1 MKNIS
6 WFYKK
11 TNIALV
17 LLLAGSINFANN
29 FANADIANSGNSQLY
44 YQIGGARSISAP
56 LNVDAKSLPIKGS
69 TELGYGFSCGSFD
82 TLGGVSNILN
92 NLVDNVITGVVGAV
106 TSAISALPM
115 LILQRVS
122 PGLYD
127 LVQGYIIKAEA
138 IIALA
143 NKTCEQYESDIR
155 QGENPYSEWATAAK
169 NLDWK
174 IEMRKAQSDSD
185 TDVHQAKKSVEE
197 DNGQNGIPW
206 LEGNTAGGIT
216 GDAIKPTEDIVKA
229 GYNISLNRNANSNVA
244 PITPVASKKN
254 RLSEIWE
261 SPNDASNWAV
271 DVLGDTHIRTYD
283 NHPVETRPG
292 HGLAPKIEI
301 EREAVYKKLD
311 KLVAGD
317 TEPTVDNIAE
327 ASSDALLINYDL
339 IKAIQNLEPS
349 ERSIAISN
357 IASEVAMSK
366 TLEKALYIR
375 RLLLTGVRE
384 PNVSQVPQAIAYA
397 KDAVDVISTEIDNI
411 LFEKRVRSELSSKT
425 ASIILSLQEQSER
438 RGKAN
443 MQEPGYDRSPIREG
457 ATEE

>member
-1 MKNIS
+1 M
-6 WFYKK
+6 K
-11 TNIALV
+11 TNVALV
-17 LLLAGSINFANN
+17 LLITSVINIAY
-29 FANADIANSGNSQLY
+29 ADFANSGNSQLY

-56 LNVDAKSLPIKGS
+56 LNVYANSLPLRGS
-69 TELGYGFSCGSFD
+69 TEFGYGYSCGSFS

-92 NLVDNVITGVVGAV
+92 NLKDTVITAVTGAV
-106 TSAISALPM
+106 TAAISSLPM
-115 LILQRVS
+115 LILQRVN

-127 LVQGYIIKAEA
+127 LVQGYIIKAEG

-155 QGENPYSEWATAAK
+155 QGENPYSEWADVAK

-174 IEMRKAQSDSD
+174 IEMRKANSGGD
-185 TDVHQAKKSVEE
+185 TDVYQAKQSVEN

-206 LEGNTAGGIT
+206 LEGNAAGGLS
-216 GDAIKPTEDIVKA
+216 GEAIKPTEDIVKA
-229 GYNISLNRNANSNVA
+229 GYNLSLNRNANNNTS
-244 PITPVASKKN
+244 PTPEATH
-254 RLSEIWE
+254 RLSDIWS
-261 SPNDASNWAV
+261 SPDDASSWAV
-271 DVLGDTHIRTYD
+271 DVLGDVHIRTYND
-283 NHPVETRPG
+283 HPVETRPG

-301 EREAVYKKLD
+301 EREAVYKTLE
-311 KLVAGD
+311 KLVNGEL
-317 TEPTVDNIAE
+317 EPSLDNTSE

-339 IKAIQNLEPS
+339 IKAIQELEPS
-349 ERSIAISN
+349 EKTIAMN
-357 IASEVAMSK
+357 NLASEVAMSK
-366 TLEKALYIR
+366 TLEKALFVR

-397 KDAVDVISTEIDNI
+397 KDAVETINTEIDNI

-443 MQEPGYDRSPIREG
+443 MQEPGYDRNPIKEG
-457 ATEE
+457 STVE

>member
-1 MKNIS
+1 MKNS
-6 WFYKK
+6 FRYFMN
-11 TNIALV
+11 TLVALV
-17 LLLAGSINFANN
+17 LLLTGPNN
-29 FANADIANSGNSQLY
+29 TAYADIANSGNSQLY

-56 LNVDAKSLPIKGS
+56 LNVDANSLPLSGS
-69 TELGYGFSCGSFD
+69 TEFGYGYSCGSFN
-82 TLGGVSNILN
+82 TIGGVTNILN
-92 NLVDNVITGVVGAV
+92 NLVDNIITGVTGAI
-106 TSAISALPM
+106 TSAISSLPM
-115 LILQRVS
+115 LILQRVN

-155 QGENPYSEWATAAK
+155 QGENPYSEWGDVAK

-174 IEMRKAQSDSD
+174 IEMRKAKSGGD
-185 TDVHQAKKSVEE
+185 TDVYQAKKSVEK
-197 DNGQNGIPW
+197 DNGENGIPW
-206 LEGNTAGGIT
+206 LEGNTAGGIS
-216 GDAIKPTEDIVKA
+216 GEAIKPTEDIVKA
-229 GYNISLNRNANSNVA
+229 GYNLSLNRNANNNSPA
-244 PITPVASKKN
+244 PEASEN
-254 RLSEIWE
+254 RLSAVWS
-261 SPNDASNWAV
+261 SPDEASSWAV
-271 DVLGDTHIRTYD
+271 DVLGDTHIRTHD
-283 NHPVETRPG
+283 DRPIETRPG

-301 EREAVYKKLD
+301 EREVVYENIE
-311 KLVAGD
+311 KLVNSEI
-317 TEPTVDNIAE
+317 EPSIDNTSE

-349 ERSIAISN
+349 EKSIAIN
-357 IASEVAMSK
+357 NLASEVAMSR
-366 TLEKALYIR
+366 TLEKALFVR
-375 RLLLTGVRE
+375 RLLLTGTRE

-397 KDAVDVISTEIDNI
+397 KDAVDTINTEIDNI

-443 MQEPGYDRSPIREG
+443 MKEPGYDRTPIKEG